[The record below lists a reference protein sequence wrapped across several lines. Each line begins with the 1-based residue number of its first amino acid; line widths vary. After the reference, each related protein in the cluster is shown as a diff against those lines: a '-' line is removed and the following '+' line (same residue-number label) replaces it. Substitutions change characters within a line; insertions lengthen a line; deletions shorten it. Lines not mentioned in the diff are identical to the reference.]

1 VDQLN
6 AGFSAQQL
14 NLPSRNVNVDRDD
27 TVTSSNDGVGIMVV
41 STSINISLASPALTV
56 PFMTYPLA
64 QEPIEMTHLGSGI

>member
-1 VDQLN
+1 
-6 AGFSAQQL
+6 
-14 NLPSRNVNVDRDD
+14 
-27 TVTSSNDGVGIMVV
+27 MVV